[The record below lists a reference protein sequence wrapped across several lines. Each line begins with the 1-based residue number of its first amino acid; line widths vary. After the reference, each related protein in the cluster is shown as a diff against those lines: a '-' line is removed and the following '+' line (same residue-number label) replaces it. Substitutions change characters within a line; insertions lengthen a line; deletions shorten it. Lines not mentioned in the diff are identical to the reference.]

1 MVQIIRRL
9 LINVVVQPVCNKQMC
24 VAAPRKRGCLLVVV
38 IREIIVRHF
47 GVQTL
52 IDVAEVFLRQR
63 VAVIFCVARHKELAP
78 ALFGDDMHA
87 RKVGERKYNEL
98 VVLFDVVKVNLRV
111 ARVRRKVIVVKAAHQ
126 GVIRVQHM
134 VIVNAGELFLSSN
147 ASECHNGSK
156 DRPARPSRYRERNTH
171 AFCSIP

>member
-9 LINVVVQPVCNKQMC
+9 LINVVVQPVRNKQMC

-63 VAVIFCVARHKELAP
+63 VAVIFRVARHKELAP

-87 RKVGERKYNEL
+87 REVGERKYNE
-98 VVLFDVVKVNLRV
+98 
-111 ARVRRKVIVVKAAHQ
+111 ARR
-126 GVIRVQHM
+126 
-134 VIVNAGELFLSSN
+134 
-147 ASECHNGSK
+147 
-156 DRPARPSRYRERNTH
+156 
-171 AFCSIP
+171 AF